1 MKFWWANLEGPYYFV
16 RIQLWKLSDGGS
28 VETVRQVCTLLDMV
42 LWKLSER
49 VETVRQERGAHRYKS
64 AINI

>member
-1 MKFWWANLEGPYYFV
+1 MDPITLSEFSL
-16 RIQLWKLSDGGS
+16 LKLSESGR

>member
-1 MKFWWANLEGPYYFV
+1 MDPITLSEFSL
-16 RIQLWKLSDGGS
+16 LKLSECGS